1 MIEPDE
7 SAYRCL
13 NSLEKMAGKNI
24 NRVMVQESR
33 FKGEVRRFEIYNDK
47 FIKINIHN
55 VFGDKT
61 YHLNMSM
68 LEPWPSFHRHVSW
81 RWLLGLGYFS
91 LATIVYLIYLYQH
104 PESQTLGRLI
114 PFITLFVLLAL
125 AALLMFLYQSPNV
138 LEFRSRYGNCVLI
151 RLLNNQPSKQEFKH
165 FSDELKTRVL
175 AASQVVSFN
184 KKQMLA
190 IELNEL
196 RRLTD
201 EGILLEHEY
210 QQAKDRVMSM
220 HL

>member
-1 MIEPDE
+1 
-7 SAYRCL
+7 
-13 NSLEKMAGKNI
+13 
-24 NRVMVQESR
+24 MVQESR

-47 FIKINIHN
+47 FIKVNIHN

-68 LEPWPSFHRHVSW
+68 LEPWPSLHRRISW

-91 LATIVYLIYLYQH
+91 LATVVYLIYLYQH

-138 LEFRSRYGNCVLI
+138 MEFRSRYGNCVLI
-151 RLLNNQPSKQEFKH
+151 RLLKNRPSKQEFKH

-175 AASQVVSFN
+175 AASQVVPFN

-201 EGILLEHEY
+201 EGVLLEHEY

-220 HL
+220 HI